1 MCVRNR
7 ERAQEGGFT
16 LVELLVTI
24 VVIGVLTAVAI
35 VGINELHT
43 TSAKSACEVTMDS
56 AKTASA
62 AYYTKSNSYP
72 QSFFDLTNPPA
83 SQPLLNTGSRII
95 ETATTL
101 KGPGGWTL
109 QLTPGATAADETQ
122 FAC

>member
-1 MCVRNR
+1 VQPWDRIL
-7 ERAQEGGFT
+7 EEGFT
-16 LVELLVTI
+16 LVELLVVL

-35 VGINELHT
+35 VGINGLNT
-43 TSAKSACEVTMDS
+43 KGAKSACEVTMSS
-56 AKTASA
+56 AKSASA

-72 QSFFDLTNPPA
+72 QSFFDLTSPPA

-101 KGPGGWTL
+101 EGPGGWKL

-122 FAC
+122 FKC